1 MSYFFFQFHVIY
13 IFFIA
18 DLSLI
23 WTFHSRKGEMGQKA
37 WRRRRDK
44 GRESKHNPS
53 ELLNHRYEV
62 GSRLKV
68 FVGNYNARN
77 MFNKDTVQN
86 KKN

>member
-1 MSYFFFQFHVIY
+1 
-13 IFFIA
+13 
-18 DLSLI
+18 
-23 WTFHSRKGEMGQKA
+23 MGQKA

-53 ELLNHRYEV
+53 ELLNHRYGV